1 MSADYVSFLE
11 SKSIQDRAA
20 GLDVIPELNPLL
32 FPYQR
37 DVLRWA
43 LRLGKAAAFL
53 GTGMGK
59 SFIELEW
66 SRIVSAHTGKPV
78 LLLAPLA
85 VAHQLVREA
94 GKFGIEAAYYSEP
107 VEGMA
112 GTVVTNYERLDNFNP
127 EVFGGVVLDESS
139 ILKSF
144 DGRTRTALIDKFK
157 HTDYRLA
164 ATATPAPNDYMELG
178 NHAAFLGVMTAAEML
193 SMFFVHDGGETQKW
207 ALKGHAKNDFWQWV
221 CSWAVA
227 LRKPSDVGYE
237 DGDFILPPLVP
248 NVHMVPVKGGTLT
261 KIAETLSERLI
272 ARRES
277 VAERVAKAA
286 AIVKAEPKESWVV
299 WCHLNAEA
307 ESLAK
312 AIPGAV
318 NLTGS
323 DKPDVKREKMLAFSE
338 GRIRVLVTKPSIAGF
353 GLNWQHCARTAF
365 VGLNDSWEEFYQALR
380 RFWRF
385 GQKRQV
391 EYHIIAAETEGAVLE
406 NIQRK
411 DEEAERMAVEMTK
424 YTQDITRDNL
434 EKTQRTD
441 AAYSR
446 DKKTGE
452 GWALHLADC
461 IELAAELPSE
471 SVHYSIYSPP
481 FASLY
486 TYSNSPRDLGN
497 SRTHDEFWEH
507 FRFLIREQF
516 RVLMPGRLVSIHCM
530 NLPTSKVRNGYIGL
544 RDFRG
549 EIIRAFE
556 EAGFIYHSEV
566 CIWKNPVTAMQR
578 TKALGLLHKTIRKDS
593 SMSRQGI
600 PDYLVTMRKP
610 GVNPEYIAHTADEFP
625 VSVWQRYASPIWA
638 DINPSDTLQYR
649 SAREHDDERHIC
661 PLQLS
666 VIRRGI
672 ELWSNP
678 GDTIWSPFAGIG
690 SEGYV
695 ALEMG
700 REFIG
705 SELKRSYYEQAARN
719 LAAAQPKL
727 HVMYPVGNVE
737 NGKVDA

>member
-1 MSADYVSFLE
+1 MNYLEFLE
-11 SKSIQDRAA
+11 QKAIQEKAA
-20 GLDVIPELNPLL
+20 GLSVIPELNRAL

-43 LRLGKAAAFL
+43 LHLGKSAAFL

-59 SFIELEW
+59 SLLELEW
-66 SRIVSAHTGKPV
+66 ARVISAHTGKPV

-85 VAHQLVREA
+85 VAHQMVREA
-94 GKFGIEAAYYSEP
+94 AKFGIEAAYYAEP
-107 VEGMA
+107 TPGMT
-112 GTVVTNYERLDNFNP
+112 GIVVTNYERLEAFHAED
-127 EVFGGVVLDESS
+127 FGGVVLDESS

-144 DGRTRTALIDKFK
+144 DGRTRTELIEKFK

-207 ALKGHAKNDFWQWV
+207 TLKGHAKQDFWRWV

-227 LRKPSDVGYE
+227 LRKPSDLGYE
-237 DGDFILPPLVP
+237 DGAFILPPLLP
-248 NVHMVPVKGGTLT
+248 NVHLVPMPGKR
-261 KIAETLSERLI
+261 AETLSERLT

-277 VAERVAKAA
+277 VSERVAKAA
-286 AIVKAEPKESWVV
+286 AIVNAEPDEAWAV

-307 ESLAK
+307 EGLAK

-323 DKPDVKREKMLAFSE
+323 DKPDAKRQKMLDFAE

-385 GQKRQV
+385 GQTRTVQ
-391 EYHIIAAETEGAVLE
+391 YHIIAAETEGAVLE

-411 DEEAERMAVEMTK
+411 DEEAERMAVEMTR
-424 YTQDITRDNL
+424 YTQDITRENL
-434 EKTQRTD
+434 EMTRRTD
-441 AAYSR
+441 AVYAR
-446 DKKTGE
+446 DKATGP
-452 GWALHLADC
+452 GWELHLADC
-461 IELAAELPSE
+461 VELAAEIPSD
-471 SVHYSIYSPP
+471 SIHYSIYSPP

-486 TYSNSPRDLGN
+486 TYSNSPRDMGN
-497 SRTHDEFWEH
+497 SRNYDEFWQH

-556 EAGFIYHSEV
+556 EVGFIYHSEV

-593 SMSRQGI
+593 SMSRQGV

-610 GVNPEYIAHTADEFP
+610 GLNPEYIAHTPEEFP
-625 VSVWQRYASPIWA
+625 VSVWQRYASPIWT
-638 DINPSDTLQYR
+638 DINPSDTIQYR
-649 SAREHDDERHIC
+649 SAREHEDEKHIC

-672 ELWSNP
+672 ELWSSP
-678 GDTIWSPFAGIG
+678 GDTVWSPFAGIG

-700 REFIG
+700 REFLG
-705 SELKRSYYEQAARN
+705 SELKRSYYEQARRN
-719 LAAAQPKL
+719 IAAVQSKLANL
-727 HVMYPVGNVE
+727 FPVGTVE
-737 NGKVDA
+737 AQKTEMEVSA